1 MGKTPPHPVP
11 SYCQKRCSANVNH
24 RLWRIANPGILTQTT
39 ESMKEQAFFKRISL
53 TSPAFLLIVLSAAIV
68 AIHLTLIFKIGSS
81 DRQITSVLFWMTA
94 GYLIWERQDKLNFQT
109 GIVSSLLGAILLSLL
124 LLKTTGYS
132 EESFLIGYPFL
143 AGIALALI
151 ASGFRG
157 LRSYWQELMLL
168 FFSGIPE
175 VLLAKLTDP
184 SPLTAQFAAS
194 MLWYTGFPVVQKGIY
209 LQLPGGSVQVYSGC
223 SGVVAMTQLLGMSIL
238 FLMLLPLPWKWFQKL
253 ILPVA
258 AVAIGFIVNALRVSL
273 MAILVSQK
281 QMEAF
286 DYWHAGSGSL
296 IFSVIGTF
304 LLVFLVWTLIKVFT
318 PKLHVQEETE

>member
-1 MGKTPPHPVP
+1 MPFLGND
-11 SYCQKRCSANVNH
+11 RASAFAAAPLNH
-24 RLWRIANPGILTQTT
+24 ECGQLTQHL

-53 TSPAFLLIVLSAAIV
+53 TSPAFLLIVLCAAIV
-68 AIHLTLIFKIGSS
+68 AIHLTLIFKIGSP
-81 DRQITSVLFWMTA
+81 DRQITSMLFWATA

-109 GIVSSLLGAILLSLL
+109 GIVASLLGALLLSIL
-124 LLKTTGYS
+124 LLKTAGYC
-132 EESFLIGYPFL
+132 EESFLIGYPFF

-151 ASGFRG
+151 ASGFQG
-157 LRSYWQELMLL
+157 LKLYAGELVLL

-175 VLLAKLTDP
+175 VLLAKFTDP
-184 SPLTAQFAAS
+184 SPITAKFAAS
-194 MLWYTGFPVVQKGIY
+194 MLWYTGFPVIQKGIY

-253 ILPVA
+253 VVPVA
-258 AVAIGFIVNALRVSL
+258 AVAIGFIVNAMRVSL

-281 QMEAF
+281 QMAAF
-286 DYWHAGSGSL
+286 DYWHTGSGSL

-304 LLVFLVWTLIKVFT
+304 LLVLLVWSLIKVFT
-318 PKLHVQEETE
+318 PKLAVQEEPEL

>member
-1 MGKTPPHPVP
+1 
-11 SYCQKRCSANVNH
+11 
-24 RLWRIANPGILTQTT
+24 
-39 ESMKEQAFFKRISL
+39 
-53 TSPAFLLIVLSAAIV
+53 
-68 AIHLTLIFKIGSS
+68 
-81 DRQITSVLFWMTA
+81 
-94 GYLIWERQDKLNFQT
+94 
-109 GIVSSLLGAILLSLL
+109 LLGALLLSLL
-124 LLKTTGYS
+124 LLKSSGYC
-132 EESFLIGYPFL
+132 EESFLLGYPFI

-151 ASGFRG
+151 AAGFRG
-157 LRSYWQELMLL
+157 LRTYWRELVLL

-184 SPLTAQFAAS
+184 APLTAHFAS
-194 MLWYTGFPVVQKGIY
+194 SILWYSGFAITQNGIY

-223 SGVVAMTQLLGMSIL
+223 SGVVAMTQLLGMSVL

-253 ILPVA
+253 ILPVG

-296 IFSVIGTF
+296 VFSVIGTF
-304 LLVFLVWTLIKVFT
+304 LLVILLKILIELFT
-318 PKLHVQEETE
+318 PKLPEQEELK

>member
-1 MGKTPPHPVP
+1 
-11 SYCQKRCSANVNH
+11 
-24 RLWRIANPGILTQTT
+24 
-39 ESMKEQAFFKRISL
+39 MKQQAFFKRISIA
-53 TSPAFLLIVLSAAIV
+53 SPFLLLVLGAAII
-68 AIHLTLIFKIGSS
+68 AIHLTLSFKTSGS
-81 DRQITSVLFWMTA
+81 DRQITSVLFWLTA
-94 GYLIWERQDKLNFQT
+94 AYLIWERQDKLEFQS
-109 GIVSSLLGAILLSLL
+109 GPVASLLGALLLSLL
-124 LLKTTGYS
+124 LLKSSGYC
-132 EESFLIGYPFL
+132 EESFLLGYPFI

-151 ASGFRG
+151 AAGFRG
-157 LRSYWQELMLL
+157 LRIYWRELVLL

-184 SPLTAQFAAS
+184 APLTAHFAS
-194 MLWYTGFPVVQKGIY
+194 SILWYSGFAITQNGIY

-223 SGVVAMTQLLGMSIL
+223 SGVVAMTQLLGMSVL

-258 AVAIGFIVNALRVSL
+258 AVAIGFVVNALRVSL

-296 IFSVIGTF
+296 VFSVIGTF
-304 LLVFLVWTLIKVFT
+304 LLVILLKILIELFT
-318 PKLHVQEETE
+318 PKLPEQEELK

>member
-1 MGKTPPHPVP
+1 
-11 SYCQKRCSANVNH
+11 
-24 RLWRIANPGILTQTT
+24 
-39 ESMKEQAFFKRISL
+39 MKQQAFFKRISIA
-53 TSPAFLLIVLSAAIV
+53 SPFLLLVLGAAII
-68 AIHLTLIFKIGSS
+68 AIHLTLSFKTSGS
-81 DRQITSVLFWMTA
+81 DRQITSVLFWLTA
-94 GYLIWERQDKLNFQT
+94 AYLIWERQDKLEFQS
-109 GIVSSLLGAILLSLL
+109 GPVASLLGALLLSLL
-124 LLKTTGYS
+124 LLKSSGYC
-132 EESFLIGYPFL
+132 EESFLLGYPFI

-151 ASGFRG
+151 AAGFRG
-157 LRSYWQELMLL
+157 LRTYWPELVLL

-184 SPLTAQFAAS
+184 APLTAHFAS
-194 MLWYTGFPVVQKGIY
+194 SILWYSGFAVTQNGIY

-223 SGVVAMTQLLGMSIL
+223 SGVVAMTQLLGMSVL

-253 ILPVA
+253 ILPVG

-296 IFSVIGTF
+296 VFSVIGTF
-304 LLVFLVWTLIKVFT
+304 LLVILLKILIELFT
-318 PKLHVQEETE
+318 PKLPEQEELK

>member
-1 MGKTPPHPVP
+1 
-11 SYCQKRCSANVNH
+11 
-24 RLWRIANPGILTQTT
+24 
-39 ESMKEQAFFKRISL
+39 MKQQAFFKRISIA
-53 TSPAFLLIVLSAAIV
+53 SPFLLLVLGAAII
-68 AIHLTLIFKIGSS
+68 AIHLTLSFKTSGS
-81 DRQITSVLFWMTA
+81 DRQITSVLFWLTA
-94 GYLIWERQDKLNFQT
+94 AYLIWERQDKLEFQS
-109 GIVSSLLGAILLSLL
+109 GPVASLLGALLLSLL
-124 LLKTTGYS
+124 LLKSSGYC
-132 EESFLIGYPFL
+132 EESFLLGYPFI

-151 ASGFRG
+151 AAGFRG
-157 LRSYWQELMLL
+157 LRTYWRELVLL

-184 SPLTAQFAAS
+184 APLTAHFAS
-194 MLWYTGFPVVQKGIY
+194 SILWYSGFAITQNGIY

-223 SGVVAMTQLLGMSIL
+223 SGVVAMTQLLGMSVL

-253 ILPVA
+253 ILPVG

-296 IFSVIGTF
+296 VFSVIGTF
-304 LLVFLVWTLIKVFT
+304 LLVILLKILIELFT
-318 PKLHVQEETE
+318 PKLPEQEELK

>member
-1 MGKTPPHPVP
+1 
-11 SYCQKRCSANVNH
+11 
-24 RLWRIANPGILTQTT
+24 
-39 ESMKEQAFFKRISL
+39 MKQQAFFKRISIA
-53 TSPAFLLIVLSAAIV
+53 SPFLLLVLGAAII
-68 AIHLTLIFKIGSS
+68 AIHLTLSFKTSGS
-81 DRQITSVLFWMTA
+81 DRQITSVLFWLTA
-94 GYLIWERQDKLNFQT
+94 AYLIWERQDKLEFQS
-109 GIVSSLLGAILLSLL
+109 GPVASLLGALLLSLL
-124 LLKTTGYS
+124 LLKSSGYC
-132 EESFLIGYPFL
+132 EESFLLGYPFI

-151 ASGFRG
+151 AAGFRG
-157 LRSYWQELMLL
+157 LRIYWRELVLL

-184 SPLTAQFAAS
+184 APLTAHFAS
-194 MLWYTGFPVVQKGIY
+194 SILWYSGFAITQNGIY

-223 SGVVAMTQLLGMSIL
+223 SGVVAMTQLLGMSVL

-253 ILPVA
+253 ILPVG

-296 IFSVIGTF
+296 VFSVIGTF
-304 LLVFLVWTLIKVFT
+304 LLVILLKILIELFT
-318 PKLHVQEETE
+318 PKLPEQEELK

>member
-1 MGKTPPHPVP
+1 
-11 SYCQKRCSANVNH
+11 
-24 RLWRIANPGILTQTT
+24 
-39 ESMKEQAFFKRISL
+39 MKQQAFFKRISIA
-53 TSPAFLLIVLSAAIV
+53 SPFLLLVLGAAII
-68 AIHLTLIFKIGSS
+68 AIHLTLSFKTGGS
-81 DRQITSVLFWMTA
+81 DRQITSVLFWLTA
-94 GYLIWERQDKLNFQT
+94 AYLIWERQDKLEFQS
-109 GIVSSLLGAILLSLL
+109 GPVASLLGALLLSLL
-124 LLKTTGYS
+124 LLKSSGYC
-132 EESFLIGYPFL
+132 EESFLLGYPFI

-151 ASGFRG
+151 AAGFRG
-157 LRSYWQELMLL
+157 LRTYWPELVLL

-184 SPLTAQFAAS
+184 APLTAHFAS
-194 MLWYTGFPVVQKGIY
+194 SILWYSGFAITQNGIY

-223 SGVVAMTQLLGMSIL
+223 SGVVAMTQLLGMSVL

-258 AVAIGFIVNALRVSL
+258 AVAIGFVVNALRVSL

-296 IFSVIGTF
+296 VFSVIGTF
-304 LLVFLVWTLIKVFT
+304 LLVILLKILIELFA
-318 PKLHVQEETE
+318 PKLPEQEELK

>member
-1 MGKTPPHPVP
+1 
-11 SYCQKRCSANVNH
+11 
-24 RLWRIANPGILTQTT
+24 
-39 ESMKEQAFFKRISL
+39 MKQQAFFKRISIA
-53 TSPAFLLIVLSAAIV
+53 SPFLLLILGAAII
-68 AIHLTLIFKIGSS
+68 AIHLTLSFKTSGS
-81 DRQITSVLFWMTA
+81 DRQITSVLFWLTA
-94 GYLIWERQDKLNFQT
+94 AYLIWERQDKLEFQS
-109 GIVSSLLGAILLSLL
+109 GPVASLLGALLLSLL
-124 LLKTTGYS
+124 LLKSSGYC
-132 EESFLIGYPFL
+132 EESFLLGYPFI

-151 ASGFRG
+151 AAGFRG
-157 LRSYWQELMLL
+157 LRIYWRELVLL

-184 SPLTAQFAAS
+184 APLTAHFAS
-194 MLWYTGFPVVQKGIY
+194 SILWYSGFAVTQNGIY

-223 SGVVAMTQLLGMSIL
+223 SGVVAMTQLLGMSVL

-253 ILPVA
+253 ILPVG

-296 IFSVIGTF
+296 VFSVIGTF
-304 LLVFLVWTLIKVFT
+304 LLVILLKILIELFT
-318 PKLHVQEETE
+318 PKLPEQEELK